1 MTQIKHNKC
10 LDTELH
16 ARKFIRIAYS
26 KHMKM
31 MLTIHRMLCEA
42 SMPCVRN
49 LGLCLFC
56 IVYCIAKHEPKSL
69 NTKSLQPS
77 FCRQHRVVE
86 RCYIV
91 NIGLPSTYRSL
102 HAQLFHIVRFKCTKK
117 NAKPDQIKPAHL
129 LYIHVI
135 YICMLPMLMLFF
147 VQNKCEKKKKK
158 QSAIK
163 KNQKKPS
170 CLAFREH
177 RTAMR
182 VNDVCRRTV

>member
-1 MTQIKHNKC
+1 MTQIKHNTC

-42 SMPCVRN
+42 SMLCVRN

-91 NIGLPSTYRSL
+91 NIGLPSTYRLL

-129 LYIHVI
+129 LYIHIILYVCCLCLC
-135 YICMLPMLMLFF
+135 YFLCSTN
-147 VQNKCEKKKKK
+147 VRRRKKTV
-158 QSAIK
+158 SNK